1 MKKTSIVF
9 AILVSAALAGCHKK
23 AANTTPTNT
32 GTTEGSAMGSDMGSG
47 DMGSAAPT
55 EGGMGSDAT
64 GGEGGGSAM

>member
-1 MKKTSIVF
+1 MKKTAIVF

-23 AANTTPTNT
+23 AANTTPTN
-32 GTTEGSAMGSDMGSG
+32 GTTAGSAMGS

-55 EGGMGSDAT
+55 EGGSAAPTEGGA

>member
-1 MKKTSIVF
+1 MKKTAIVF

-23 AANTTPTNT
+23 AANTTPTN
-32 GTTEGSAMGSDMGSG
+32 GTTAGSAMGS

-55 EGGMGSDAT
+55 EGGSAAPTEGGAA